1 MRNLKQLTWEIVGA
15 AIEVHRAV
23 GPGLLEASY
32 RKCLLHE
39 LEARGLVVK
48 AEVPIEIH
56 YKGLHLPAAYRA
68 DVVVEDTVLVEL
80 KAIERLL
87 PVHDAQVLTYLRH
100 TGLGVGLLLNFNVPV
115 LRDGIRRFIHRDASH
130 APASAV
136 AS

>member
-1 MRNLKQLTWEIVGA
+1 MRNLKELTWEIVGA
-15 AIEVHRAV
+15 AIEVHRAL

-39 LEARGLVVK
+39 LEARGLAVK

-68 DVVVEDTVLVEL
+68 DLVVEGAALVEL
-80 KAIERLL
+80 KAIEKTL
-87 PVHDAQVLTYLRH
+87 PVHEAQILTYLRH
-100 TGLGVGLLLNFNVPV
+100 TGLRVGLLLNFNVPV
-115 LRDGIRRFIHRDASH
+115 LKDGVRRFIHRAATH

-136 AS
+136 PS